1 MPFAA
6 AAWLY
11 PFTAWPGR
19 PVATRTRP
27 RSLII
32 IATRLRTGTDMPS
45 FRTNIA
51 FSRSAVTH
59 RRSSAVMTAT
69 MNPRSVRPA
78 PSALGPAHTPR
89 IAGREAGVAHPSDTE
104 TPCRAQNTTRE
115 PHTTASRNRPP
126 LRRTHDGA
134 GGPSQGATSQAE
146 FKKHPYTSSLAS
158 SQQSERA
165 HSHANMNRLYYRLTG
180 DTHNPTDLL
189 IFDRSQLASARYA
202 TATGGKYVTAGD
214 SGANAGHDNPCESP
228 SPPPPDDPPDS
239 AISPTGAK
247 RSLSEEPHSSLSEK
261 MRRSIVDDETEG
273 GSPLASPTT
282 PFPRLLGGQTGAA
295 NGGGARGK

>member
-1 MPFAA
+1 MAVAAAGAPASRCAQLKILRVYDSPPRCAVLWKRVAASRAARAKRESRRGVVCRVSESVPFAA

-27 RSLII
+27 RSLI

-69 MNPRSVRPA
+69 MNPRFVRPA

-89 IAGREAGVAHPSDTE
+89 IAGREPGVAHPSDTE
-104 TPCRAQNTTRE
+104 TPCRAQNTIPE

-126 LRRTHDGA
+126 LRRTHCDGA
-134 GGPSQGATSQAE
+134 GGPSQGATSQRAE
-146 FKKHPYTSSLAS
+146 PRDVS
-158 SQQSERA
+158 R
-165 HSHANMNRLYYRLTG
+165 
-180 DTHNPTDLL
+180 
-189 IFDRSQLASARYA
+189 
-202 TATGGKYVTAGD
+202 V
-214 SGANAGHDNPCESP
+214 SP
-228 SPPPPDDPPDS
+228 
-239 AISPTGAK
+239 
-247 RSLSEEPHSSLSEK
+247 
-261 MRRSIVDDETEG
+261 
-273 GSPLASPTT
+273 
-282 PFPRLLGGQTGAA
+282 
-295 NGGGARGK
+295 RGRI

>member
-89 IAGREAGVAHPSDTE
+89 IAGREAGDAHPNATE

-115 PHTTASRNRPP
+115 PHTTASRN
-126 LRRTHDGA
+126 
-134 GGPSQGATSQAE
+134 
-146 FKKHPYTSSLAS
+146 
-158 SQQSERA
+158 
-165 HSHANMNRLYYRLTG
+165 
-180 DTHNPTDLL
+180 
-189 IFDRSQLASARYA
+189 
-202 TATGGKYVTAGD
+202 
-214 SGANAGHDNPCESP
+214 C
-228 SPPPPDDPPDS
+228 PPPSVALTTARHS
-239 AISPTGAK
+239 ALHHIKG
-247 RSLSEEPHSSLSEK
+247 
-261 MRRSIVDDETEG
+261 IVQPLEYKIQGWTQSRPYEY
-273 GSPLASPTT
+273 PLARRCGFRP
-282 PFPRLLGGQTGAA
+282 
-295 NGGGARGK
+295 